1 MSLPT
6 SQLLKEASAAQH
18 KAAESSGF
26 VTQLMKGEL
35 DLDAYVHY
43 LANLA
48 WVYEA
53 LERQTSLGEP
63 FVSSEPLWDARLN
76 RFSSIEGDLE
86 ELGHPHWREEFP
98 ISDALAQYC
107 EQIARLKGRADHRL
121 IAHHYTRYLG
131 DLSGGQAIS
140 ALVARHYGATPEQLQ
155 FCNFDEIDNYVRYK
169 EQYRSNLDALVLTDS
184 QLDELVTEVQLA
196 FDLNKNLFQDLGKL
210 VSA

>member
-1 MSLPT
+1 MKTPH
-6 SQLLKEASAAQH
+6 SQLLREASAKQH
-18 KAAESSGF
+18 KEAETSGF

-35 DLDAYVHY
+35 SLDAYVHY

-53 LERQTSLGEP
+53 LEFQTKQGEP
-63 FVSSEPLWDARLN
+63 FVSSEPLWDDRLD
-76 RFSSIEGDLE
+76 RLASIERDLE
-86 ELGHPHWREEFP
+86 ELGHPNWREEFP
-98 ISDALAQYC
+98 ISEALAEYC
-107 EQIARLKGRADHRL
+107 AQITRLNGRADHRL

-155 FCNFDEIDNYVRYK
+155 FCKFNDIEDLVRYK
-169 EQYRSNLDALVLTDS
+169 EQYRANLDGLSLTDS
-184 QLDELVTEVQLA
+184 QREELVAEVQLA
-196 FDLNKNLFQDLGKL
+196 FELNKNLFQDLGKL

>member
-1 MSLPT
+1 MSTPH
-6 SQLLKEASAAQH
+6 SQLMREASAKQH
-18 KAAESSGF
+18 KEAESSGF

-35 DLDAYVHY
+35 SLDAYAQY

-53 LERQTSLGEP
+53 LEVQTNQGEP
-63 FVSSEPLWDARLN
+63 FVSSEPLWDERLD
-76 RFSSIEGDLE
+76 RLASIERDLE

-98 ISDALAQYC
+98 TSEALEDYCAQLT
-107 EQIARLKGRADHRL
+107 RLNGRADHRL

-155 FCNFDEIDNYVRYK
+155 FCTFTDIEDLVRYK
-169 EQYRSNLDALVLTDS
+169 EQYRANLDGLTLSDS
-184 QLDELVTEVQLA
+184 QQDELVAEVQLA
-196 FDLNKNLFQDLGKL
+196 FELNKNLFQDLGKL